1 MIPETL
7 ARLAV
12 VRAYRDLSDFARHG
26 VGNSNSGEGARERI
40 EEARRLRVLANELV
54 DLVVL
59 SEVLAGTSWQVIAQ
73 ALNRRDAEMV
83 QREYAE
89 AVTEWRAVPAEAYE
103 GIDGDARD
111 FDTWYRAHCDDSDP
125 VAENPASD
133 LLQAD

>member
-1 MIPETL
+1 MTPETL
-7 ARLAV
+7 VRLAV
-12 VRAYRDLSDFARHG
+12 VRAYRDLSDLARYG
-26 VGNSNSGEGARERI
+26 VGNINSSAGARERI

-59 SEVLAGTSWQVIAQ
+59 SEALADTSWQVITQ
-73 ALNRRDAEMV
+73 ALNRRDAETV
-83 QREYAE
+83 QCEYAE
-89 AVTEWRAVPAEAYE
+89 AITEWRAAPAEAYE

-111 FDTWYRAHCDDSDP
+111 LDTWYRAHRDDSDP